1 MENVAQKQVVKQ
13 VLEVKQ
19 INVLHM
25 VVDIGAM
32 NQVVKQVPEVI
43 QINVLLME
51 VAIAVMNLDAQK
63 VQEEKLI
70 NVDFMEAVPV
80 VLIVLIGLI
89 PAVVLQNMTVIVQL
103 VLNVFFLMMNV
114 VKLFIYIQRKLW

>member
-1 MENVAQKQVVKQ
+1 MNLDAQE
-13 VLEVKQ
+13 VLKVKQ

-89 PAVVLQNMTVIVQL
+89 PAAVLQSMTDIVQL
-103 VLNVFFLMMNV
+103 VSNVFFQMMIV
-114 VKLFIYIQRKLW
+114 VKLFIYIQKKLW

>member
-1 MENVAQKQVVKQ
+1 MNLDVQE
-13 VLEVKQ
+13 VLREKL

-25 VVDIGAM
+25 VEDIGAM

-70 NVDFMEAVPV
+70 NVDFMVEVHV
-80 VLIVLIGLI
+80 VQIVLIGLI
-89 PAVVLQNMTVIVQL
+89 PVVVLQNMMDIVQL
-103 VLNVFFLMMNV
+103 VSNVFFLMMNV
-114 VKLFIYIQRKLW
+114 VKLFIYIQKKLW